1 MKSMDKAPR
10 PAAEERR
17 DDAEAQPASEDSPER
32 LARMEEIR
40 AEVRN
45 GTYRVDAKRVA
56 EALVKQHIVR

>member
-1 MKSMDKAPR
+1 MKSMDTAPR

-17 DDAEAQPASEDSPER
+17 DDAKVQPASEDSPER
-32 LARMEEIR
+32 LARLEQIR